1 MKSFLL
7 KILVFTL
14 FLFSICL
21 LLSEIEFSDDFL
33 INRTKDTAYDKVGW
47 NLNKIKNNKEEIKG
61 SNIFFGSSYVL
72 NGLSDSVLNKK
83 KIKSFNF
90 AVRHNGND
98 LSLFFLKKIIPL
110 QPKEVFF
117 LKGKT
122 GFKKLHK
129 LAPLLYEPSTLVGD
143 GQAVNISFIKY
154 LFKRTKLALEYIFFI
169 SENNQELNV
178 SSSSVYGIEYENEPF
193 KEAIFNKKSVVKKLR
208 FEDEGY
214 NLQKRNY
221 LYKKEKTGNSFFNAI
236 KIFKRKVTREYF
248 QRNNWVSNWKSQE
261 NFVAT
266 AKEICKE
273 NKISFSQLYMPVVS
287 DVVSIEKS
295 ENPFFIPLHSDAKK
309 IYVLESYTFLEN
321 RLYWAD
327 MHHLSKEGAI
337 VFTNKLVEQ
346 LNNKVIQ

>member
-7 KILVFTL
+7 KILAFTL

-47 NLNKIKNNKEEIKG
+47 NLSKIKNYKEEIKG

-72 NGLSDSVLNKK
+72 NGLSDSVLNTK

-98 LSLFFLKKIIPL
+98 LSLFFLKKIVPL

-122 GFKKLHK
+122 GFKNLHK
-129 LAPLLYEPSTLVGD
+129 LAPLLYKPSTLVGD
-143 GQAVNISFIKY
+143 GQAINISFVNY

-169 SENNQELNV
+169 TENNQELNLY
-178 SSSSVYGIEYENEPF
+178 SSVYGIEYENEPF
-193 KEAIFNKKSVVKKLR
+193 KETIFNEKNIVKKLR

-214 NLQKRNY
+214 NLHKTNY
-221 LYKKEKTGNSFFNAI
+221 LYKKEKTGNIFLNTI
-236 KIFKRKVTREYF
+236 KTFKRKVTREYY

-261 NFVAT
+261 NFVNK
-266 AKEICKE
+266 AKEICEE
-273 NKISFSQLYMPVVS
+273 NNVPFSQLYMPVVS

-309 IYVLESYTFLEN
+309 IYVLESYTFLKN

-327 MHHLSKEGAI
+327 MHHLSKKGAI
-337 VFTNKLVEQ
+337 VFTNKLAEQ
-346 LNNKVIQ
+346 FK

>member
-7 KILVFTL
+7 KILAFTL

-47 NLNKIKNNKEEIKG
+47 NLNKIKNHKEEIKG

-72 NGLSDSVLNKK
+72 NGLSDSVLNTK

-122 GFKKLHK
+122 GFKNLHK
-129 LAPLLYEPSTLVGD
+129 LAPLLYKPSTLVGD
-143 GQAVNISFIKY
+143 GQAINISFVKY

-169 SENNQELNV
+169 SENNQNINI
-178 SSSSVYGIEYENEPF
+178 STSIYGVEYENEPF
-193 KEAIFNKKSVVKKLR
+193 SETIFKNKDVVEKLR

-214 NLQKRNY
+214 NLHKTNY
-221 LYKKEKTGNSFFNAI
+221 LYKKEKTANNFFNTL
-236 KIFKRKVTREYF
+236 KNLKRKITREYY
-248 QRNNWVSNWKSQE
+248 QRNNWVSNWNSQE
-261 NFVAT
+261 NFVDT
-266 AKEICKE
+266 AKEICGE
-273 NKISFSQLYMPVVS
+273 NNIPFSQLYMPVVS
-287 DVVSIEKS
+287 DVVSLEKS
-295 ENPFFIPLHSDAKK
+295 QNPFFIPLASDAKK
-309 IYVLESYTFLEN
+309 IYVFKSYAFLEN
-321 RLYWAD
+321 KLYWAD

-346 LNNKVIQ
+346 LK